1 VKVLDFRKKMAEL
14 ETDPN
19 PFALVVMAHLEAQA
33 ASTDAE
39 RLRVKLSLIRRLYGR
54 GHGRKD
60 IIHLFRFIDWLL
72 VLSPELEFETRRQ
85 VAELEGATPMPYVTS
100 IERLAKEE
108 GLREGL
114 LEAIELGLELRFGRE
129 ALQALPRIR
138 EVLDVDRLRALKA
151 ALTRVATPA
160 EFESLLGRS

>member
-1 VKVLDFRKKMAEL
+1 
-14 ETDPN
+14 
-19 PFALVVMAHLEAQA
+19 
-33 ASTDAE
+33 
-39 RLRVKLSLIRRLYGR
+39 
-54 GHGRKD
+54 
-60 IIHLFRFIDWLL
+60 
-72 VLSPELEFETRRQ
+72 
-85 VAELEGATPMPYVTS
+85 MPYVTS